1 MDGHRAFLRL
11 GIRFLPVGFVLRTGN
26 KSSVILCQNNR
37 LEDVLWILRLKIY
50 LKHIKGR
57 RL

>member
-1 MDGHRAFLRL
+1 MRAFLRL
-11 GIRFLPVGFVLRTGN
+11 GIEFLPVGFVLRTGEIR
-26 KSSVILCQNNR
+26 SVILSQNNR